1 MAPELFQEGGAH
13 SSASDL
19 WALGC
24 VLYQL
29 AVGHPPFVAGE
40 FSQLV
45 SDILSTQ
52 PRAIPGASLWS
63 TYPST
68 NRGSAHYAHM
78 L

>member
-1 MAPELFQEGGAH
+1 MLLNAVLQWRRSFSSEGGAY

-45 SDILSTQ
+45 SDILTTQ
-52 PRAIPGASLWS
+52 PGAHPG
-63 TYPST
+63 
-68 NRGSAHYAHM
+68 
-78 L
+78 